1 MGETTSRPSPSW
13 CMESVLGADVD
24 LIIWDYE
31 AAERGGRAA
40 NLELFVRQALALP
53 SRPALLWR
61 AGEITPKQRSLLK
74 RYAGSA
80 ETIMYMV
87 GKEYESGGAFCRCLS
102 VFCRSLR
109 RPLLHPHPSRLPSG
123 LPRPQQGV
131 RAGHDGARPDRP

>member
-1 MGETTSRPSPSW
+1 
-13 CMESVLGADVD
+13 MESVLGADVD

-61 AGEITPKQRSLLK
+61 AGEITPKQRSLFK

-87 GKEYESGGAFCRCLS
+87 GKEYESGGAFCWCLS
-102 VFCRSLR
+102 LFAVRCGARSLLT
-109 RPLLHPHPSRLPSG
+109 PTSRLPSG